1 MNTYCRMCSA
11 DLGGQLGQVLNTPKG
26 TQFFS
31 SEHELNQKMAQ
42 IELVSCDFCGL
53 LQTSSDP
60 IIYEKNSSASSFVS
74 EDLRAHRINQALKL
88 FAYQTNAQPKVLEVG
103 CGDGSFLQSIS
114 GLSGSVLGIEP
125 AIATANLAR
134 EKGLA
139 VISQLINE
147 DSRVE
152 KSDYDCFFLFHVL
165 EHVPK
170 ILPFLRGIRNNLKK
184 GGVGC
189 IEIPSTEAAFEAG
202 RYGDFM
208 PDHMSYFTLST
219 LKTSLEVAGFEIL
232 DIERNWQGEHLVAY
246 VRKAPKS
253 VNVNLIGQYIKNTD
267 RAIKGLEA
275 KLSAQKKIGFW
286 GASHHLMPI
295 LANYEDLSAVN
306 IYDGSKEKV
315 GKYAP
320 GTNIVVRH
328 YSEISKTEIQYIVVS
343 APRFS
348 DEICNEL
355 NRIFADA
362 KEVNFSDCSLFGFR
376 IFEI

>member
-1 MNTYCRMCSA
+1 MKKCCRLCSA
-11 DLGGQLGQVLNTPKG
+11 DLSGQLRQVLNTPKG

-31 SEHELNQKMAQ
+31 SEYEENQKMAQ

-53 LQTSSDP
+53 LQTSSNP

-74 EDLRAHRINQALKL
+74 EDLRGHRIKQALKL
-88 FAYQTNAQPKVLEVG
+88 FAYQSNVQPKVLEVG

-125 AIATANLAR
+125 SVATANFAR
-134 EKGLA
+134 EKG
-139 VISQLINE
+139 VSIISQLIGE
-147 DSRVE
+147 DSHIE
-152 KSDYDCFFLFHVL
+152 KSNFDCFFLFHVL

-170 ILPFLRGIRNNLKK
+170 ILPFLRGIRNNLKE

-189 IEIPSTEAAFEAG
+189 VEIPSTEAAFEAG

-208 PDHMSYFTLST
+208 PDHMSYFNLST
-219 LKTSLEVAGFEIL
+219 LKTSLEITGFEVL

-246 VRKAPKS
+246 VRKVSKS
-253 VNVNLIGQYIKNTD
+253 VNVNLIGQFIKNTESS
-267 RAIKGLEA
+267 ISNLESRLGT
-275 KLSAQKKIGFW
+275 KKKIGFW

-295 LANYEDLSAVN
+295 LANYEDLNKIN

-315 GKYAP
+315 SKYAP

-328 YSEISKTEIQYIVVS
+328 YSEITKTEIQFIVVS

-355 NRIFADA
+355 HRIFPEA
-362 KEVNFSDCSLFGFR
+362 KEVNFSDCNLFGVR